1 MTVLV
6 KICGITEPRALNAAL
21 DAGADFIGLVF
32 FPPSPRHVELDEAAC
47 LAGAA
52 RGRARIVALTVDAGD
67 DLLCAISEKVRPD
80 LLQLHGKETPRRMDE
95 ISKIM
100 EIPLIK
106 AFRVRDEEDIEAA
119 GAYEDHMT
127 FPLFD
132 AWVDAKKSQG
142 LPGGAGHVFD
152 WSLLRGFNR
161 PFMLAGGLTPQNVA
175 EAIRRT
181 TAPMVDVSS
190 GVESSR
196 GVKDT
201 KKIRAFIRA
210 AKG

>member
-32 FPPSPRHVELDEAAC
+32 FPPSPRHVEIDRAAS

-67 DLLCAISEKVRPD
+67 DLLRAISEKVRPD
-80 LLQLHGKETPRRMDE
+80 LLQLHGKETPRRMNE
-95 ISKIM
+95 ISNIM

-106 AFRVRDEEDIEAA
+106 AFRVRNEEDIEAA
-119 GAYEDHMT
+119 STYEDHMA

-132 AWVDAKKSQG
+132 AWVDAEKSGG

-152 WSLLRGFNR
+152 WSLLRGFNK

-181 TAPMVDVSS
+181 AAPMVDVSS
-190 GVESSR
+190 GVESAR
-196 GVKDT
+196 GVKDRQ
-201 KKIRAFIRA
+201 KISAFIRA